1 MAWEK
6 EDFKPK
12 GIYSLVYERSR
23 TSFVDSD
30 AHREG
35 AEVGG
40 QVRGQGLVL
49 PRWWT
54 FCSPWAFVLG
64 HKHCFFFFSCW
75 GNLFLFLKMHKL
87 QVIYF
92 LFCSFSI
99 QFAPGIN
106 SLPFSF
112 CWGGEWQNSYWG
124 LWIVL
129 PNFCLPEHFSEQMWN
144 AFFSDSKS
152 LQVHSEVIWGLHSAF
167 NLRKSSMN
175 NLGSWNVT
183 WEWRLWATN

>member
-64 HKHCFFFFSCW
+64 HKHCFFFFFFPVEATYFYSWRCISYRLFTFCFVSSASSLLLASTVCPFPFVGVVNDKTVTGGCELYYRTSASQNTFLSKCGMRFSQTANHSKSIVKLFGACVQPSIW
-75 GNLFLFLKMHKL
+75 GSH
-87 QVIYF
+87 
-92 LFCSFSI
+92 
-99 QFAPGIN
+99 
-106 SLPFSF
+106 
-112 CWGGEWQNSYWG
+112 
-124 LWIVL
+124 LWI
-129 PNFCLPEHFSEQMWN
+129 
-144 AFFSDSKS
+144 
-152 LQVHSEVIWGLHSAF
+152 I
-167 NLRKSSMN
+167 
-175 NLGSWNVT
+175 
-183 WEWRLWATN
+183 

>member
-35 AEVGG
+35 AKVGG

-92 LFCSFSI
+92 CFVPSASSLLLASTVCPFLFVGVVNDKTVTGGCELYYRTSASQNTFLSKCGMRFSQTANHSKSIVKLFGACI
-99 QFAPGIN
+99 QPSI
-106 SLPFSF
+106 
-112 CWGGEWQNSYWG
+112 WGSH
-124 LWIVL
+124 LWI
-129 PNFCLPEHFSEQMWN
+129 
-144 AFFSDSKS
+144 
-152 LQVHSEVIWGLHSAF
+152 I
-167 NLRKSSMN
+167 
-175 NLGSWNVT
+175 
-183 WEWRLWATN
+183 